1 MEINQL
7 AVQAEISLV
16 PLNNEEMKIIA
27 ETCEIFSK
35 LVYRDVLK
43 PLIKE
48 IIVSVAKK
56 YLN

>member
-1 MEINQL
+1 M

-16 PLNNEEMKIIA
+16 PLNNEEMKNIA

-48 IIVSVAKK
+48 VIIPVVKK